1 MNKLLRAPTLAALV
15 LAGLG
20 GCDPE
25 KIREIIGEIHPG
37 DPGHG
42 GHGPDG
48 CGGDADEPDDT
59 ARVAASVPVY
69 WKQPGATCENPVRL
83 KLFAWNDF
91 HGQLSAGRR
100 VANRPVGGAAV
111 MASHLKAARVGWEE
125 RSVLVHAG
133 DHVGG
138 TPAAS
143 ALLQD
148 EPSISF
154 INMLANK
161 HCKRQHRD
169 HPRCDVVGTVGNHE
183 FDEGK
188 TELLRLLDGGNHPAG
203 PFLDSNWTGASYPS
217 VCANVVETATGQPLL
232 PPYVIKKLAGV
243 SVGFVGAVLKETPT
257 VVTPTGV
264 AGLTFQDE
272 AEAINRA
279 VADLRR
285 KQVRT
290 IVVTIHQGGTQT
302 SYTGPTQA
310 MPPTLN
316 GPAIADIVRRLDDE
330 VDLVVSGHAH
340 AFTNT
345 LLATASG
352 KPILVTQA
360 FSNSTAYGDIE
371 LGVDPATGDVISK
384 TASIVTTW
392 GDEGPGLTPD
402 QQVAAL
408 VKAAE
413 DKVAPLVNQVVGTAA
428 VALTR
433 TESPAGESN
442 LGNLIADAQRAAT
455 GTQVAFMNPGG
466 IRADI
471 AAGPV
476 TWGTLFA
483 VQPFANSLVRMDL
496 SGQDIKDLLEQQ
508 WAGQPFPRI
517 MKSAGISY
525 SWSAT
530 LPVGA
535 RVSDIRVGGVPVDPM
550 ASYAVTVNN
559 FMATGGDNFTVL
571 LRGRNQ
577 VGGDVDLDALI
588 AHVRS
593 LPQPFS
599 AAVEGRITLLP

>member
-1 MNKLLRAPTLAALV
+1 MKLTNSFVLLTLL
-15 LAGLG
+15 GLTA
-20 GCDPE
+20 GCDSQRV
-25 KIREIIGEIHPG
+25 KEIITEIRHS
-37 DPGHG
+37 HG
-42 GHGPDG
+42 GHGPSDP
-48 CGGDADEPDDT
+48 CGGGDVDEMDDT
-59 ARVAASVPVY
+59 ARVAARVPVS
-69 WKQPGATCENPVRL
+69 WQQPGATCENPVRL

-91 HGQLSAGRR
+91 HGQISAGRR

-133 DHVGG
+133 DHVGA

-169 HPRCDVVGTVGNHE
+169 HPQCDVVGTLGNHE

-188 TELLRLLDGGNHPAG
+188 AELLRLLDGGNHPAG
-203 PFLDSNWTGASYPS
+203 PFLESNWTGANYPT
-217 VCANVVETATGQPLL
+217 VCSNVVETATGKSLL
-232 PPYVIKKLAGV
+232 PPYVIKRLAGV
-243 SVGFVGAVLKETPT
+243 SIGFIGAVLKETPT

-279 VADLRR
+279 VAELRR

-302 SYTGPTQA
+302 SYTGATQA

-330 VDLVVSGHAH
+330 VDVVVSGHAH

-360 FSNSTAYGDIE
+360 FANSTAYGDIE

-402 QQVAAL
+402 EEVAAM
-408 VKAAE
+408 VKLAE

-433 TESPAGESN
+433 MESPAGESN

-476 TWGTLFA
+476 TWGTLFT
-483 VQPFANSLVRMDL
+483 VQPFGNSLVRMDL
-496 SGQDIKDLLEQQ
+496 TGQDIKDLLEQQ
-508 WAGQPFPRI
+508 WAGQPFTRI
-517 MKSAGISY
+517 MKSSGITY

-550 ASYAVTVNN
+550 ATYAVTVNN

-599 AAVEGRITLLP
+599 ASIEGRITLLP